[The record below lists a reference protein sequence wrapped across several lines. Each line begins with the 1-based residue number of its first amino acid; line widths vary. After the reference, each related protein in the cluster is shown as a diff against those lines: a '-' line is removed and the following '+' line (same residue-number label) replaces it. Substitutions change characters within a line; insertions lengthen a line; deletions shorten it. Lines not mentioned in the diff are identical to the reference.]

1 MTSPDPSASPLSRG
15 ELRDCSLY
23 GGPGLEP
30 FILRP
35 DAFFNKREIMEY
47 RYKAKESLTEL
58 SFSIAQRL
66 VPRPWQN
73 VSSWASLELAIF
85 MPQLKC

>member
-1 MTSPDPSASPLSRG
+1 
-15 ELRDCSLY
+15 
-23 GGPGLEP
+23 
-30 FILRP
+30 
-35 DAFFNKREIMEY
+35 MEY

-58 SFSIAQRL
+58 SSSIAQRL